1 MRQQDEYY
9 PSPQQGWCAFNITVV
24 NYGAAFF
31 HLIQCIISV
40 AILAWLESKPLHSKF
55 LATKKTNWFINTTT
69 NQNYS
74 VDTWTNSSID
84 FLNKKSGVF
93 PIHRTINVWHKID
106 TKVNADVWEMSK
118 IRAMSSDYYIEQRDL
133 QSGEIDVRYIIVT
146 FFALSGAFQ
155 FIEGY
160 FFEFQFT
167 PRLRF
172 IEYSITA
179 SIMILAIAVESGIRD
194 LYTLQMMFVLTW
206 VTQLLGMLAD
216 ALSVLSEKMTYS
228 IENEPIFLVLGSWS
242 WVFPHI
248 AAWATC
254 ISAYA
259 PILYSF
265 FESNKASDTKAPG
278 FVNVIVNLQLGLFTC
293 FGFAQLYSLVK
304 RTYIINDQQNYQS
317 LYRSSKSQQLQDL
330 AINVERIYILLSFTA
345 KTLLAW
351 LILSPIIT
359 DAVS

>member
-1 MRQQDEYY
+1 MNYEKK
-9 PSPQQGWCAFNITVV
+9 SMGWWSFNINVV
-24 NYGAAFF
+24 NNAAAIF
-31 HLIQCIISV
+31 HLVQCII
-40 AILAWLESKPLHSKF
+40 AIAIVAWLDSKPLHTKYVSTKTTKWYTN
-55 LATKKTNWFINTTT
+55 ATA
-69 NQNYS
+69 NYS
-74 VDTWTNSSID
+74 VDIWTNSSVD

-93 PIHRTINVWHKID
+93 PVHRTVNVWHKINS
-106 TKVNADVWEMSK
+106 KVSSDVWEMSK
-118 IRAMSSDYYIEQRDL
+118 IRAMSSDYYIETRDL
-133 QSGEIDVRYIIVT
+133 SSGEIDVRYIIVA
-146 FFALSGAFQ
+146 FFALSGSFQ
-155 FIEGY
+155 LIEC
-160 FFEFQFT
+160 FFFSFLYT

-194 LYTLQMMFVLTW
+194 LYTLEMMFALTW

-216 ALSVLSEKMTYS
+216 ALSVLSERLDYAMGL
-228 IENEPIFLVLGSWS
+228 EPMFQLLGPWT
-242 WVFPHI
+242 WLFPHI

-254 ISAYA
+254 LSAYG
-259 PILYSF
+259 PILDSF

-304 RTYIINDQQNYQS
+304 RTYIIFDMDTPQYEEPG
-317 LYRSSKSQQLQDL
+317 RPISKEQRLFEL
-330 AINVERIYILLSFTA
+330 AVNVERIYIILSFTA

-359 DAVS
+359 DANS

>member
-1 MRQQDEYY
+1 
-9 PSPQQGWCAFNITVV
+9 
-24 NYGAAFF
+24 
-31 HLIQCIISV
+31 
-40 AILAWLESKPLHSKF
+40 
-55 LATKKTNWFINTTT
+55 
-69 NQNYS
+69 
-74 VDTWTNSSID
+74 
-84 FLNKKSGVF
+84 
-93 PIHRTINVWHKID
+93 
-106 TKVNADVWEMSK
+106 
-118 IRAMSSDYYIEQRDL
+118 MSSDYYIEQRDL

-259 PILYSF
+259 PILDSF